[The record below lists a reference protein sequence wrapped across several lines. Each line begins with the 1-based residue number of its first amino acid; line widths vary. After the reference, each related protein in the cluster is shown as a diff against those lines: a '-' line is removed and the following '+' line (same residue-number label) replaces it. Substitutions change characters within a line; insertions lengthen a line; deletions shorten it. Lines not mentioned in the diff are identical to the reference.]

1 MSVRAKASAVALAAL
16 AGLLLASAA
25 MASSGP
31 AQFTGRQ
38 LEAALL
44 PASDFVAGYTSTDE
58 SDSGRHL
65 EHHALFSLRSM
76 SCSSFWLFSG
86 QVAGFGETAFAGNLV
101 EDKTGAL
108 SPQEV
113 FDQSIYQ
120 FASTRAAA
128 SFYGQL
134 MGKYRSCRSA
144 SEPGGSGKTIRETLH
159 SESTLRVGGHQAS
172 QVIEYVTA
180 SETPGPPLV
189 FYLLWTIDGTDV
201 YWISTSPVSG
211 PPQPTQSSLTL
222 KLIARVSALR

>member
-1 MSVRAKASAVALAAL
+1 
-16 AGLLLASAA
+16 
-25 MASSGP
+25 
-31 AQFTGRQ
+31 
-38 LEAALL
+38 
-44 PASDFVAGYTSTDE
+44 
-58 SDSGRHL
+58 
-65 EHHALFSLRSM
+65 M

-108 SPQEV
+108 SPEEI

-120 FASTRAAA
+120 FASNRAAA

-144 SEPGGSGKTIRETLH
+144 GEPGGSGKTIRETLH
-159 SESTLRVGGHQAS
+159 SEATLRVSGHQAS

-201 YWISTSPVSG
+201 YWIHTNQDSGSPR
-211 PPQPTQSSLTL
+211 PAQSSLTL
-222 KLIARVSALR
+222 KLIARVGALRKLAPPRQLSRDQRPD